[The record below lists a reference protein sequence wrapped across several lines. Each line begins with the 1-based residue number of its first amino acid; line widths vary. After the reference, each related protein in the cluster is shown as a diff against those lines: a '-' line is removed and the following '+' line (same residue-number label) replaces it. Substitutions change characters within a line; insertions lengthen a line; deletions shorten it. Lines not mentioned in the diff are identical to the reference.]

1 MTRQIIK
8 QVGKFT
14 VIPPAAFHVAPTRS
28 HDCTSSRVRGGAFVL
43 SHTISPPPTRANIH
57 SLSCMHVF
65 YHGTS
70 SRARGRT
77 FVLSHT
83 ISPPPTR
90 ANTHSLSC
98 MHVFYN
104 GTSSR
109 ARGRFS
115 VLLHKISPPL
125 IARIPI
131 PCHACTSY
139 TMAHC
144 PGRGG
149 GFLCSYTRSPPP

>member
-8 QVGKFT
+8 QIGKFT

-43 SHTISPPPTRANIH
+43 SHTISPPLLARISIPCHA
-57 SLSCMHVF
+57 C
-65 YHGTS
+65 TS
-70 SRARGRT
+70 STMAHRPGRGGG
-77 FVLSHT
+77 LLCCHT
-83 ISPPPTR
+83 LYPPPTR

-109 ARGRFS
+109 ARGRTS
-115 VLLHKISPPL
+115 VLLHKISPPPNRANIHSL
-125 IARIPI
+125 SCMHVFFHPI
-131 PCHACTSY
+131 FTPESHNQ
-139 TMAHC
+139 
-144 PGRGG
+144 
-149 GFLCSYTRSPPP
+149 

>member
-8 QVGKFT
+8 QIGKFT
-14 VIPPAAFHVAPTRS
+14 VIPPAAIHVAPTRS
-28 HDCTSSRVRGGAFVL
+28 HDCTSSRVRG
-43 SHTISPPPTRANIH
+43 
-57 SLSCMHVF
+57 
-65 YHGTS
+65 
-70 SRARGRT
+70 RT
-77 FVLSHT
+77 FVLLHT
-83 ISPPPTR
+83 IFPPPTR

-109 ARGRFS
+109 ARGRIS

-131 PCHACTSY
+131 PCHACTSS
-139 TMAHC
+139 TMAHR

-149 GFLCSYTRSPPP
+149 GLLCCYTRSPPPLIARISIPCHAGTSSSPTTNS